1 VESSFQSLDERR
13 WQNMAY
19 RTPELV
25 LIGAAQNL
33 VLDVESL
40 QEQCRYDNV
49 IDLSHVPE
57 LW

>member
-1 VESSFQSLDERR
+1 
-13 WQNMAY
+13 MAY

-33 VLDVESL
+33 VLAEPSGL
-40 QEQCRYDNV
+40 GCIADNV
-49 IDLSHVPE
+49 EDRSQTPE